1 MSSSMISSYK
11 RLLFATVIIGLLI
24 LFWGLGSI
32 SLTSL
37 NEGRRALAI
46 KEMYAGGYWLLPT
59 LNGELYLTKPPFL
72 YWISLSISSLVGTV
86 NEWTLRLP
94 SALAAL
100 VTLWMVYRYS
110 LKRFGAWSA
119 LFSVQILMANLGFA
133 MLARRVEIEMLL
145 TMLCVGALFCAL
157 KYIEEPVKR
166 TWIYLSYFLLA
177 LAVLTKG
184 PVALLFVTLPLIVAA
199 IWTKDPIIKQTLTN
213 LKAWVIF
220 FVVALSWYL
229 AVSLQ
234 LGFDI
239 WAIIAKRDML
249 DKVQAEEVAKP
260 VLSYLGWIIVDF
272 LLLLGLLLIRSR
284 ALFNSL
290 AGKRDWMLIVTA
302 IAVPLVVFSLF
313 SNKHAKYLLPIY
325 PLISIVL
332 GIQVARIFDASN
344 NKLKTFILTLGVL
357 LPLAFACFYMFA
369 EKHVFAYRTS
379 AFSQFQDWEKTVSED
394 VLYTFGKTDNR
405 IVYYAATPIKNLE
418 AGELKMFLND
428 KKSFILLVEDDDA
441 GKLQSSA
448 GCKIKEFKPYLK
460 QKKALVVFGFG
471 DVCNKFITK

>member
-1 MSSSMISSYK
+1 MSRLIGNTYK
-11 RLLFATVIIGLLI
+11 RLFLATVVIGLLI
-24 LFWGLGSI
+24 LFWGLGAI

-46 KEMYAGGYWLLPT
+46 KEMFAGGNWLLPT

-72 YWISLSISSLVGTV
+72 YWISLIFSNLAGAV

-110 LKRFGAWSA
+110 LKKFGAWPA
-119 LFSVQILMANLGFA
+119 LFSVQILLANLGFA

-145 TMLCVGALFCAL
+145 TMLCVGSLLSAL
-157 KYIEEPVKR
+157 KYIEEPAKKA
-166 TWIYLSYFLLA
+166 WIYLSYLLLA

-199 IWTKDPIIKQTLTN
+199 VWTKDLLIQQVLTN
-213 LKAWVIF
+213 LKGWVIF
-220 FVVALSWYL
+220 LVVAASWYL

-239 WAIIAKRDML
+239 WSIIVKRDML
-249 DKVQAEEVAKP
+249 GKIQAEELAKP
-260 VLSYLGWIIVDF
+260 ILSYFGWIAVDF
-272 LLLLGLLLIRSR
+272 LFLVALLLIRPR
-284 ALFNSL
+284 ALFNSVI
-290 AGKRDWMLIVTA
+290 AKREWKLIVTA
-302 IAVPLVVFSLF
+302 IVVPLIVFSMF

-325 PLISIVL
+325 PFIAIVL
-332 GIQVARIFDASN
+332 GVWVARFFDASN
-344 NKLKTFILTLGVL
+344 NKFKTLILLLGIT

-379 AFSQFQDWEKTVSED
+379 AFPQFQDWEKTVSQD

-405 IVYYAATPIKNLE
+405 IVYYAASPIKNLE
-418 AGELKMFLND
+418 LDELKGFLSEG
-428 KKSFILLVEDDDA
+428 KSFVLVAEDDEA
-441 GKLQSSA
+441 SNIQPLA
-448 GCKIKEFKPYLK
+448 GCKLKEFKPYLK
-460 QKKALVVFGFG
+460 KKKALVALGFG
-471 DVCNKFITK
+471 DVCSKIDKE